1 MYELTD
7 VFINQFVVFLLVF
20 VRMTSLFIISPVFGR
35 QNMPSYLKI
44 GLAVFS
50 TFIIAP
56 LLVNVSISYTNFID
70 FSIIIFK
77 ELLVGIIIGYV
88 SFVLFSAMFVAGQ
101 IIDAQIGFGMV
112 NVLDPQ
118 SNIQVP
124 LIGNFLYIFAILV
137 FLLVDGHHV
146 LFSALV
152 KSYNIVPI
160 NSFFFTKNLINNII
174 GIFAET
180 FMIALKIGFPIIG
193 AVLISEAALGILSRT
208 IPQMN
213 VFIVGMPMKIG
224 LGLLTLLLILPG
236 FSNTLDY
243 LFDILYAYISIAIQ
257 SMTKG

>member
-7 VFINQFVVFLLVF
+7 VFINQFIVFLLVF

-180 FMIALKIGFPIIG
+180 FMIALKIGIPIIG